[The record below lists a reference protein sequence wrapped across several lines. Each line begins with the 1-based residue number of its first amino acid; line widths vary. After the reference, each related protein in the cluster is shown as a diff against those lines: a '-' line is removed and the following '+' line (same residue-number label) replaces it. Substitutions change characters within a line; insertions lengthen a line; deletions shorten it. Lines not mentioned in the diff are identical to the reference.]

1 MLKFL
6 EKIKLELIVF
16 LCGAIVMVL
25 ELVGSRVVAPY
36 FGNSLFVWTSLIGV
50 ILGSLSIG
58 YYLGGRLSDK
68 RPQFSLLML
77 IIILSA
83 IFVAGTAFIKEPLL
97 SFFQKYVS
105 DTRFAVLISTIFLFA
120 PASIL
125 LGVVS
130 PFAAKLRLLNVNK
143 SGQTIGNLYAISTLG
158 SIVGTFLA
166 GFYLIPAF
174 GNTILLYFLSFTL
187 IIIALFSNRKTFE
200 FSIII
205 LLFVGVLYF
214 LTVKTGMFKLKSIAD
229 IDSRYSRI
237 IVDNV
242 FDKKGQNELI
252 FLRTDNIGGQSG
264 VYVKS
269 SEELAFTYTKY
280 YRLYKNYNPEA
291 KTALMLG
298 GAGYTYPR
306 DYLRN
311 NPEGKIDVVEIDPEM
326 TKLAKQYFFLKDD
339 PRMNTIHK
347 DARIYVK
354 DNHTKYDLIFVDVFN
369 GITPP
374 YYLTTTEFFDNLK
387 THLNKNGVVMINLLA
402 ATDGEKGNFFKSESN
417 TIKSVFPRLD
427 LYYTALEDRDVAQ
440 NLMLVASLNPSKEII
455 FSEQDKE
462 NYLTNYSQLRD
473 NFSGFAL
480 LTDDHAPVEYL
491 TKSFSL
497 K

>member
-16 LCGAIVMVL
+16 LCGAIVMIL

-50 ILGSLSIG
+50 ILGSLSLG
-58 YYLGGRLSDK
+58 YYLGGKLSD
-68 RPQFSLLML
+68 RQPQFSLLIL

-83 IFVAGTAFIKEPLL
+83 IFIAGTAFVKEPLL
-97 SFFQKYVS
+97 SSFQKTIS
-105 DTRFAVLISTIFLFA
+105 DTRLAVLIATIFLFA

-130 PFAAKLRLLNVNK
+130 PFAAKLRLLNVKK

-158 SIVGTFLA
+158 SIIGTFLA

-174 GNTILLYFLSFTL
+174 GNTSLLYFLSFTL
-187 IIIALFSNRKTFE
+187 IIISLFSNRKTFE
-200 FSIII
+200 FSVII

-214 LTVKTGMFKLKSIAD
+214 LTVNTGLFKLKSIAD
-229 IDSRYSRI
+229 IDSMYSRI
-237 IVDNV
+237 IVDST

-264 VYVKS
+264 VYAKF

-326 TKLAKQYFFLKDD
+326 TRLAKQYFFLKDD
-339 PRMNTIHK
+339 PRMNIIHQ
-347 DARIYVK
+347 DARIYVE
-354 DNHTKYDLIFVDVFN
+354 DNHTKYDVIFVDVFN

-387 THLNKNGVVMINLLA
+387 NRLNKNGVVMINLLA
-402 ATDGEKGNFFKSESN
+402 ATDGEKSDFFKSEAN
-417 TIKSVFPRLD
+417 TIKSVFSRLD
-427 LYYTALEDRDVAQ
+427 LYYTETGDRDVAQ
-440 NLMLVASLNPSKEII
+440 NLMLVASLDSSKEIS

-462 NYLTNYSQLRD
+462 NYLTDFAQLKN

-480 LTDDHAPVEYL
+480 LTDDHAPVEFL
-491 TKSFSL
+491 TKNYSL